1 MGSSRAGVAVNRR
14 LRLGVTATGLAFVI
28 AIILGAT
35 GAFVPAGQVAASGV
49 STLTILSGPVAVRHA
64 GGDFTSAADGAVLI
78 AGDTIKTGADA
89 RAVLTY
95 FEGSTVEME
104 PDSELRIDAARA
116 DPNGNTI
123 IVMQQN
129 LGTTWH
135 VVTHLITTGS
145 LYEVH
150 TTTATASVRGT
161 QFTVAVASDE
171 TTTQTTTEGAVADTD
186 VQGTATVLTPPGQ
199 QTTTRKGEAP
209 ARPAPVAEP
218 DRTVTVTIADQ
229 NALVVDTLG
238 RANGIQ
244 DGKKILQTPG
254 AQLRVVDGHLV
265 VTLPDVPDGALT
277 THLASDSSA
286 ADVTTKVEDKGKPAV
301 ELKDTVAPGTNAG
314 VDIKKGT
321 GNAPSLER
329 TTDQKDAPSPKVGKA
344 PPTPAERPTRSSD
357 LGATALSARDA
368 IGPST
373 DRRATQPG
381 STGARSFS
389 YALRITVPVP
399 YAHASRK
406 NGSKTNT
413 R

>member
-1 MGSSRAGVAVNRR
+1 
-14 LRLGVTATGLAFVI
+14 LRLGVTATGVAFVI
-28 AIILGAT
+28 AIILGVT
-35 GAFVPAGQVAASGV
+35 GALVPAGQVAASGV
-49 STLTILSGPVAVRHA
+49 STLTILSGPVAVQHA
-64 GGDFTSAADGAVLI
+64 GGAFSAADDGAVLI

-95 FEGSTVEME
+95 FEGSTVEIE
-104 PDSELRIDAARA
+104 PDSELRIDAARSDA
-116 DPNGNTI
+116 NGNTI

-161 QFTVAVASDE
+161 QFTVAVGSDE

-199 QTTTRKGEAP
+199 QTTTRKGKAP

-218 DRTVTVTIADQ
+218 DRTVTVTVADQ
-229 NALVVDTLG
+229 NALVIDTLG

-254 AQLRVVDGHLV
+254 AQLQVVDGHLV
-265 VTLPDVPDGALT
+265 VTLPDLPDGALT
-277 THLASDSSA
+277 THLAGGSSA

-301 ELKDTVAPGTNAG
+301 ELTDTVAPGTNAG
-314 VDIKKGT
+314 VDIKKRT
-321 GNAPSLER
+321 DNAPSLEKK
-329 TTDQKDAPSPKVGKA
+329 TDPKDAPSPKVGKA
-344 PPTPAERPTRSSD
+344 PPTPAERPTSSSD

-373 DRRATQPG
+373 DRRVAQPG
-381 STGARSFS
+381 STSARSFS
-389 YALRITVPVP
+389 YALRITIPVP
-399 YAHASRK
+399 YRHASRK
-406 NGSKTNT
+406 SGSKTNT